1 MDLRDLI
8 GEGNV
13 KISDVVREFQKI
25 TVGENSIDSEETE
38 SETESETLCDST
50 SISDDT
56 QAFVN
61 QIPAENEE
69 AESEFISDTISNSSD
84 AQDSVNSYSTSQT
97 QRKCDWI
104 ERSPK

>member
-13 KISDVVREFQKI
+13 RMSDVVREFQKI
-25 TVGENSIDSEETE
+25 TVGDNSIDSEETE
-38 SETESETLCDST
+38 SETLCDSN
-50 SISDDT
+50 SVSDDT

-69 AESEFISDTISNSSD
+69 TESEFISDTISNSSD
-84 AQDSVNSYSTSQT
+84 AQDSVNSYSASQP

>member
-13 KISDVVREFQKI
+13 RISDVVREFQKI
-25 TVGENSIDSEETE
+25 TIGENSIDSEETE
-38 SETESETLCDST
+38 SETLCDSN
-50 SISDDT
+50 SVSDDT

-61 QIPAENEE
+61 Q
-69 AESEFISDTISNSSD
+69 ISNSSD
-84 AQDSVNSYSTSQT
+84 AQDSVNSYSASQT
-97 QRKCDWI
+97 PRKCDWI

>member
-38 SETESETLCDST
+38 LETLCDST

-69 AESEFISDTISNSSD
+69 TESEFISDTISNSSD

>member
-38 SETESETLCDST
+38 SETLCDST

-69 AESEFISDTISNSSD
+69 TESEFISDTISNSSD